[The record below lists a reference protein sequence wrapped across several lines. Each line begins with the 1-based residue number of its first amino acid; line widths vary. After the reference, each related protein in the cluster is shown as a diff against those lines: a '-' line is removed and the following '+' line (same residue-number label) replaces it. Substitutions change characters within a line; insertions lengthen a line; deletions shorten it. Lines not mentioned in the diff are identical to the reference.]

1 MSGKNNLKRKIRARS
16 GWAVLML
23 ALFVLLT
30 ALLMKADVR
39 AIGPENSSVGLAGI
53 NGFVHE
59 KLGTS
64 DAFYRLTDLMGKADF
79 LFVLAFAALG
89 LVQLVCG
96 RSLKAVD
103 GSLYLLAGF
112 YVVVGACYV
121 LFEKFVVNCRPV
133 LENGQLEA
141 SFPSSHTL
149 LAVTILGSA
158 MVQLRQRIHSRGLRT
173 AVNVVF
179 TVLIAVMAVGRLLSG
194 VHWLTDI
201 LGGVLL
207 GAALVLAYDALTLE
221 LRRRERKKEKKR
233 RARA

>member
-30 ALLMKADVR
+30 ALLMKVDVR

-89 LVQLVCG
+89 LTQLVRG
-96 RSLKAVD
+96 HSLKAVD

-112 YVVVGACYV
+112 YVVVGGCYA

-173 AVNVVF
+173 VVNVVF
-179 TVLIAVMAVGRLLSG
+179 TALIAVMAVGRLLSG

-207 GAALVLAYDALTLE
+207 GTALVLAYDALTLE

>member
-30 ALLMKADVR
+30 ALLMKVDVR

-64 DAFYRLTDLMGKADF
+64 DAFYKLTDLMGKADF

-89 LVQLVCG
+89 LVQLVRG

-133 LENGQLEA
+133 LENGQLAEA

-158 MVQLRQRIHSRGLRT
+158 MVQLRQRLHSRGLRT

-179 TVLIAVMAVGRLLSG
+179 TVLIAVMAVGRLLS